1 MKLIALCGSLRKDS
15 FNRRLL
21 IAATRLAEAEGA
33 SVAQGEIE
41 ALPHYNSDLEGS
53 DLESGDLP
61 ESVVALKAAV
71 AQADA
76 LLIVS
81 PEYNYSV
88 PGPLKNAIDW
98 LSRPGF
104 KSVLAHRPTG
114 ILSASMSPVG
124 GARMQ
129 AHLKS
134 ILSGT
139 LTPVYPAPEF
149 TLPTAQNAFD
159 ESGDLVEERVRA
171 ALARYVREFLAWASA
186 D

>member
-1 MKLIALCGSLRKDS
+1 MKIVALCGSLRRDS

-21 IAATRLAEAEGA
+21 VAATQLAEAAGARVEEGDIA
-33 SVAQGEIE
+33 S
-41 ALPHYNSDLEGS
+41 LPHYNSDLEA
-53 DLESGDLP
+53 DDLP
-61 ESVVALKAAV
+61 ESVVVLKTAV
-71 AQADA
+71 READA

-88 PGPLKNAIDW
+88 PGTLKNAIDW

-129 AHLKS
+129 GHLKS
-134 ILSGT
+134 ILAGT

-159 ESGDLVEERVRA
+159 DESGELVEERVRT
-171 ALARYVREFLAWASA
+171 ALARYVGEFLAWVSA

>member
-1 MKLIALCGSLRKDS
+1 MKIIGLCGSLRKAS
-15 FNRRLL
+15 FNQKLL
-21 IAATRLAEAEGA
+21 VAATRLAEAEGA
-33 SVAQGEIE
+33 SVEQGVIE
-41 ALPHYNSDLEGS
+41 SLPHYNSDLEDGA
-53 DLESGDLP
+53 LP
-61 ESVVALKAAV
+61 ESVVSLKSLVEAS
-71 AQADA
+71 DA
-76 LLIVS
+76 MLIVS

-98 LSRPGF
+98 LSRPAF
-104 KSVLAHRPTG
+104 KSALAHRPTG

-129 AHLKS
+129 GHLKI

-149 TLPTAQNAFD
+149 TLASAQQAFD
-159 ESGDLVEERVRA
+159 DSGELVEERTRS
-171 ALARYVREFLAWASA
+171 ALARYVREFLAWVSA

>member
-1 MKLIALCGSLRKDS
+1 MNVIGLCGSLRNDS

-21 IAATRLAEAEGA
+21 AAATRLAEAEGA
-33 SVAQGEIE
+33 SIAEGAIE
-41 ALPHYNSDLEGS
+41 PLPHYNSDLES
-53 DLESGDLP
+53 AALP
-61 ESVVALKAAV
+61 ESVVALKSAEE
-71 AQADA
+71 QSDA

-129 AHLKS
+129 GHLKT

-149 TLPTAQNAFD
+149 ILPSAQQAFD
-159 ESGDLVEERVRA
+159 EAGELVEEHTQA
-171 ALARYVREFLAWASA
+171 ALARYVREFLGWASV

>member
-1 MKLIALCGSLRKDS
+1 MKVIALCGSLRKDS

-21 IAATRLAEAEGA
+21 DAATRLAEADGA
-33 SVAQGEIE
+33 KVTQGDI
-41 ALPHYNSDLEGS
+41 ASLPHYNSDLET
-53 DLESGDLP
+53 DELP
-61 ESVVALKAAV
+61 ESVVTLKSAV
-71 AQADA
+71 QQADA

-88 PGPLKNAIDW
+88 PGTLKNAIDW

-129 AHLKS
+129 GHLKT

-149 TLPTAQNAFD
+149 TLPSAQNAFD
-159 ESGDLVEERVRA
+159 ESGILVEERVQA

>member
-1 MKLIALCGSLRKDS
+1 MKLIALCGSLREDS
-15 FNRRLL
+15 YNRRLL
-21 IAATRLAEAEGA
+21 VAATRLAEADGARVEEGDI
-33 SVAQGEIE
+33 G
-41 ALPHYNSDLEGS
+41 ALPHYNSDLETG
-53 DLESGDLP
+53 EGP
-61 ESVVALKAAV
+61 ESVVALKTAV
-71 AQADA
+71 QQADA

-129 AHLKS
+129 GHLKS

-149 TLPTAQNAFD
+149 TLATAQNAFD
-159 ESGDLVEERVRA
+159 ESGALASEHVRA

>member
-1 MKLIALCGSLRKDS
+1 MKLAGLCGSLRKDAY
-15 FNRRLL
+15 NLRLL
-21 IAATRLAEAEGA
+21 HAAERLAEREGA
-33 SVAQGEIE
+33 KVEQGHIG
-41 ALPHYNSDLEGS
+41 AIPLYNSDLES
-53 DLESGDLP
+53 DGMP
-61 ESVVALKAAV
+61 ESVASLKALLSE
-71 AQADA
+71 ADA

-98 LSRPGF
+98 LSRPAF
-104 KSVLAHRPTG
+104 KSVLAGRPTG
-114 ILSASMSPVG
+114 ILSASLSPVG

-139 LTPVYPAPEF
+139 LTPVYPAPEY
-149 TLPTAQNAFD
+149 TLPSAQQAFD
-159 ESGDLVEERVRA
+159 ESGDLVDERAQA

-186 D
+186 S

>member
-1 MKLIALCGSLRKDS
+1 MKLIGLCGSLRQDS

-21 IAATRLAEAEGA
+21 AVAARLAEAEGA
-33 SVAQGEIE
+33 QVGQGDID
-41 ALPHYNSDLEGS
+41 ALPHYNSDLETG
-53 DLESGDLP
+53 ELP
-61 ESVVALKAAV
+61 ESVVALKSAV
-71 AQADA
+71 QQADA

-129 AHLKS
+129 SHLKS

-149 TLPTAQNAFD
+149 TLGGAQTAFD
-159 ESGDLVEERVRA
+159 ESGELVDEQRQA

>member
-1 MKLIALCGSLRKDS
+1 VEQGDIA
-15 FNRRLL
+15 
-21 IAATRLAEAEGA
+21 
-33 SVAQGEIE
+33 
-41 ALPHYNSDLEGS
+41 ALPHYNSDLEAV
-53 DLESGDLP
+53 DLP
-61 ESVVALKAAV
+61 ESVVTLKAAV
-71 AQADA
+71 EEADA

-88 PGPLKNAIDW
+88 PGTLKNAIDW
-98 LSRPGF
+98 LSRPAF

-129 AHLKS
+129 GHLKT

-159 ESGDLVEERVRA
+159 ETGNLAEERVQA
-171 ALARYVREFLAWASA
+171 ALARYLREFLAWASA